1 VSGVYHAV
9 GALGVAGGAA
19 VVIPIGLFDEF
30 VEGFGVA
37 VLEEVAGF
45 LPAGDVVGGV
55 TPGCAVEGLFS
66 HEEFEEEGALV
77 EAPLAFTFVAVGED
91 HAEEA
96 IGFFFG

>member
-1 VSGVYHAV
+1 MPGVDHAV

-30 VEGFGVA
+30 VEGFGVSI
-37 VLEEVAGF
+37 LEEVAGF
-45 LPAGDVVGGV
+45 LPAEDVVGGIS
-55 TPGCAVEGLFS
+55 PGCAVEVLFT
-66 HEEFEEEGALV
+66 HEEFEEEWALV
-77 EAPLAFTFVAVGED
+77 ESPLAFAFVAVGED